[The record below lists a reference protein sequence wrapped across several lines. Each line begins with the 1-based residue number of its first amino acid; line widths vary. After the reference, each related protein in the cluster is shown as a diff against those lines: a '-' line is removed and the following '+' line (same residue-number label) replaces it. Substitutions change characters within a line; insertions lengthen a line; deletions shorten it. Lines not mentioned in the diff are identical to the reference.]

1 MGKSQA
7 NGFEYIESS
16 VGIEEYKM
24 SSNDL
29 TVLLMEDH
37 SAPVVTFMVTYHV
50 GSRNEAIGYTGST
63 HLLEHLMF
71 KGSRSFNKKRN
82 TAIWTV
88 LQNVGAR
95 INATT

>member
-37 SAPVVTFMVTYHV
+37 SAPVVTFMVT
-50 GSRNEAIGYTGST
+50 
-63 HLLEHLMF
+63 
-71 KGSRSFNKKRN
+71 
-82 TAIWTV
+82 
-88 LQNVGAR
+88 
-95 INATT
+95 